1 MRNFSGLYHLSFA
14 CGQEVDGS
22 RRSLEGRNRGLCL
35 VFFGEERRAKKWE
48 ACSCRITK
56 PFQILCKL
64 PTPDLSLFTKTTT
77 KTSICLTPGT
87 SDFANLGAFKVKLVF
102 AEPLVLLFGKQK
114 ITLSKKQQRAAYT

>member
-1 MRNFSGLYHLSFA
+1 MEAGGHWKAGTGGFA
-14 CGQEVDGS
+14 WC
-22 RRSLEGRNRGLCL
+22 SLEKKEEQRNGRLAL
-35 VFFGEERRAKKWE
+35 VASPNLSKFFA
-48 ACSCRITK
+48 S
-56 PFQILCKL
+56 FQ
-64 PTPDLSLFTKTTT
+64 PRTSLFTKTTT